1 MEKKITT
8 YFNFMPKKLYEKI
21 YDKSRKITWT
31 INPQLDGKYSN
42 HLTYQMI
49 DEGLNEN
56 KLKQPYKQL
65 VQFISEKINRK
76 VFPHNMY
83 YNLYQHGNECGIHV
97 DRNTVNTNLTCII
110 YLTDDWSAD
119 WHGQTNFYSDDETKI
134 ICSSIPYPNHAVIFD
149 SSIKHG
155 VSPISKNCYKDR
167 IILVLQLD
175 IKK

>member
-21 YDKSRKITWT
+21 YNKSRKITWT

-49 DEGLNEN
+49 DEGLNEK

-83 YNLYQHGNECGIHV
+83 YNL
-97 DRNTVNTNLTCII
+97 
-110 YLTDDWSAD
+110 
-119 WHGQTNFYSDDETKI
+119 
-134 ICSSIPYPNHAVIFD
+134 
-149 SSIKHG
+149 
-155 VSPISKNCYKDR
+155 
-167 IILVLQLD
+167 LVLLPLRLYMLLLLTLHLLPYF
-175 IKK
+175 IFV